1 MSAPYYPYRP
11 YKVIVLLLA
20 VFVLAYICLAILCLF
35 QYVFELLLLSI
46 VGLIILILFLKTII
60 SSLKTGI
67 TCDSDCIH
75 IDEKN
80 VRRSISWN
88 SLTNKYR
95 SRSIKGHEYLIF
107 SHCELQKD
115 DIKKAIS
122 QSSFKFQVC
131 FDNYYVIFL
140 DWRQPQLVQ
149 ELERY
154 IDAYMSQN
162 INEE

>member
-1 MSAPYYPYRP
+1 MDTPYYPYRP

-20 VFVLAYICLAILCLF
+20 VFVLAYLCLAILCFF
-35 QYVFELLLLSI
+35 QYVFELLVLSI
-46 VGLIILILFLKTII
+46 VGIIISISFLSII
-60 SSLKTGI
+60 VSSLKTSI

-75 IDEKN
+75 IYEKN
-80 VRRSISWN
+80 VRHSISWN
-88 SLTNKYR
+88 NLTNKYR
-95 SRSIKGHEYLIF
+95 SRSIKGHEYLIL
-107 SHCELQKD
+107 SHCELQKG

-140 DWRQPQLVQ
+140 DWGQPQLVQ

-154 IDAYMSQN
+154 IDANMGQRA
-162 INEE
+162 NEE